1 VANDNRV
8 SITRLIAIPA
18 VITLLVTF
26 LRLKGE
32 LNQWGAPWFSNAAG
46 GGGAIVGISWLPFI
60 FGPWFALRLIKTG
73 NGFESAKRAWGYL
86 GLGFVILI
94 ASGVIVGISAAR
106 QTMLVAIIGFVGM
119 LAAAFVPLK
128 GWRTLGRTLFA
139 YGIAARVPVLVV
151 MFFAMR
157 GNGGAG
163 WGTHYDAIQPNMTQL
178 PFAQKFLFEAFLP
191 QMTLWIAWTVIIGL
205 LAGLIAA
212 AVAQRGKQ
220 TSAAPVGA

>member
-1 VANDNRV
+1 MADDNRF

-32 LNQWGAPWFSNAAG
+32 LNHWGAPWFSNAAG

-73 NGFESAKRAWGYL
+73 NGFESARKAWGYL
-86 GLGFVILI
+86 GLGFVILV
-94 ASGVIVGISAAR
+94 ASGVIVGISASRQAR
-106 QTMLVAIIGFVGM
+106 ILAIIGFLGLLV
-119 LAAAFVPLK
+119 AAFVPLK

-163 WGTHYDAIQPNMTQL
+163 WGTHYDAVQPDMAHL

-191 QMTLWIAWTVIIGL
+191 QMTLWIAWTVIVGL
-205 LAGLIAA
+205 LAGLIAV
-212 AVAQRGKQ
+212 AVAQRSKP
-220 TSAAPVGA
+220 AAEVPAKA